1 MQGSKTFDISFGVF
15 QKAKDDSKFREIYD
29 DSKTV
34 RNKIRTHL
42 RNEYP
47 EEYKRAVMKMTE
59 GLDDDLRDILGD
71 KDFEKVKTLLLLGK
85 TDEAKADYDKIQE
98 ADTISILGLTE
109 FAPNNPLQMVLNH
122 ADGSSD
128 TITVNHSYNEQQID
142 WFVAG
147 GALNIIR
154 RSVA

>member
-1 MQGSKTFDISFGVF
+1 
-15 QKAKDDSKFREIYD
+15 
-29 DSKTV
+29 
-34 RNKIRTHL
+34 
-42 RNEYP
+42 
-47 EEYKRAVMKMTE
+47 
-59 GLDDDLRDILGD
+59 
-71 KDFEKVKTLLLLGK
+71 
-85 TDEAKADYDKIQE
+85 
-98 ADTISILGLTE
+98 LTE
-109 FAPNNPLQMVLNH
+109 FSPNKPLEMVLNH